1 MDKYWTE
8 FSFVHATLSRSTNDE
23 KRHHGLHL
31 DQLMKSYKKI
41 SYLTIFLA
49 ERETASRWT
58 LPSEKRSVWKCERS
72 FRTDVIT
79 SIKKSIVP
87 FSGAKRRH
95 WKINE
100 RVDADFLLIKN
111 ELNK

>member
-8 FSFVHATLSRSTNDE
+8 FSLVHATLSRSTNDE

-49 ERETASRWT
+49 ERKMLHGGHYSVKNGLYGNASDHFELT
-58 LPSEKRSVWKCERS
+58 L
-72 FRTDVIT
+72 
-79 SIKKSIVP
+79 
-87 FSGAKRRH
+87 
-95 WKINE
+95 
-100 RVDADFLLIKN
+100 LLR
-111 ELNK
+111 